1 MFTGKTVQNENAENV
16 LKVAEKMTYGAID
29 GPSTHRRSVG
39 GNRRHEDVMLP
50 RNDRAILT
58 KCRDTKG
65 LTVHRL
71 IRDRAGKSSI

>member
-50 RNDRAILT
+50 RKDREILT
-58 KCRDTKG
+58 KCKATEWM
-65 LTVHRL
+65 TVRRL
-71 IRDRAGKSSI
+71 IDGPTW